1 MVLTFTC
8 DLPIRPL
15 FLGMEP
21 KEIQYFE
28 DNYHD
33 DVGQALKAFNV
44 AQARKEKHFASWQ
57 LHAHLHW
64 RRYKFNKG
72 KRYRYGVGQV
82 GKSYLIK
89 VGPKKLGLLSKFRNR
104 YVRVLCTHSR
114 GWTVHHWFGTVKLTP
129 DQELALVP
137 AKNMCFYP

>member
-1 MVLTFTC
+1 
-8 DLPIRPL
+8 
-15 FLGMEP
+15 MEP

-33 DVGQALKAFNV
+33 DVGQALKGFNETR
-44 AQARKEKHFASWQ
+44 ARKERHFASWH

-89 VGPKKLGLLSKFRNR
+89 VGAKKLGLLSKFRNR

-114 GWTVHHWFGTVKLTP
+114 GWTVHHWFGTVKLTA
-129 DQELALVP
+129 DQERALVP
-137 AKNMCFYP
+137 AKSMCFYP